1 MNASSS
7 FRKIK
12 QNLLLFRVFL
22 VFVLCLV
29 RLPVHLEGYKF
40 LPFSR
45 PVLAFFISLL
55 LLYTSITLHF
65 NLLSNIAVMSDNTQQ
80 NMATASVVATPNG
93 SSGATV
99 PNGSET
105 VAGPSRTAARIC
117 SSEATAGPS
126 RAAEPNGSSE
136 TVAGP
141 SSAAAPNGSS
151 EANEHNAYTGPCI
164 VSSTPPTDSRDKGK
178 GRAETEPVS
187 YHYANVRPDRLQ
199 EPPSSE
205 NAQGLFPPRA
215 CVFVGK

>member
-1 MNASSS
+1 M
-7 FRKIK
+7 
-12 QNLLLFRVFL
+12 
-22 VFVLCLV
+22 

-65 NLLSNIAVMSDNTQQ
+65 NLLPNIAVMSDNTQQ

-99 PNGSET
+99 PNG
-105 VAGPSRTAARIC
+105 

-151 EANEHNAYTGPCI
+151 EATEHNAYTGPCI